1 MIRMFSAPSLII
13 FFIFVEKL
21 SVDLFGVDLFMLF
34 LSYSLH
40 GQSIVEYA
48 IILVLVAISI
58 IVLLALFGEEIQSL
72 YNSVNNAF

>member
-1 MIRMFSAPSLII
+1 
-13 FFIFVEKL
+13 
-21 SVDLFGVDLFMLF
+21 MLF